1 MIRDKKEEKRKK
13 DDAKLMEYRVY
24 KKLWKTGERKR
35 EEERSATKREKKE
48 RKRTE
53 NETKRQNEKQ
63 ENKEI
68 GGSSNK
74 ANES

>member
-35 EEERSATKREKKE
+35 EEERSATKEEEREKENGE
-48 RKRTE
+48 RDKTA
-53 NETKRQNEKQ
+53 K
-63 ENKEI
+63 
-68 GGSSNK
+68 
-74 ANES
+74 